1 MQESIKPRPMT
12 KRLLS
17 AFGIIARTLL
27 AIIIVIALIAL
38 SIWIIIWLLSLA
50 GFTTVT
56 R

>member
-1 MQESIKPRPMT
+1 MKPRPMT

-17 AFGIIARTLL
+17 AFGIIARTLF
-27 AIIIVIALIAL
+27 VIAIVMVLIAL
-38 SIWIIIWLLSLA
+38 SIWLIIWLLSLT